1 MVPSC
6 SRWGVVRLPLTL
18 VIALAGCEGQT
29 GAGTAPFSDA
39 GYVGSAD
46 AREPRNQDASVTIGT
61 GGSGTP
67 GSGSGGSPGSASGGS
82 GVTAPGGSSGTG
94 GAMNVGSG
102 GTSSGPSGGFNGT
115 ASGGSSGARAGGTT
129 GAGSGGRSGTG
140 GAGIGGA
147 SASTGGAAGSSAGQ
161 GDGQCPS
168 NAIFCADFESGTIPP
183 QATFFPEYL
192 RATMATYLT
201 VDATTGFNSGHSA
214 KFVGTSFSQMLG
226 VATGTSTFWTRVY
239 LRSDVDMSTITGH
252 ATYVAATD
260 GNGDPNMGEQ
270 IRVGE
275 HTCQLELNRRSDDKE
290 LLSNGGKYMCMG
302 GIVLAKNTWYCL
314 ETFYNGPGREVRVFV
329 AGTESAPLHATDWGP
344 YNYGMFKFGFEN
356 YSSPMRNM
364 WYDDV
369 AIAPQRIGCH

>member
-1 MVPSC
+1 MVTSC
-6 SRWGVVRLPLTL
+6 SRWGAARLSLTL
-18 VIALAGCEGQT
+18 MIALAGCEAKSGD
-29 GAGTAPFSDA
+29 APASFSDA
-39 GYVGSAD
+39 GAVGNAD
-46 AREPRNQDASVTIGT
+46 ARGYDSGDAALSMGT
-61 GGSGTP
+61 GGSGIP
-67 GSGSGGSPGSASGGS
+67 GSGGSPGSASGGT
-82 GVTAPGGSSGTG
+82 GV
-94 GAMNVGSG
+94 
-102 GTSSGPSGGFNGT
+102 T
-115 ASGGSSGARAGGTT
+115 ASGGDTASGGAVGSGSGGSSDIASGGTTGAGSGGTT

-140 GAGIGGA
+140 GLGTGGA
-147 SASTGGAAGSSAGQ
+147 SASTGGAAGGSAGQ
-161 GDGQCPS
+161 GDGRCPS
-168 NAIFCADFESGTIPP
+168 NAIFCADFESGTIPA

-192 RATMATYLT
+192 RASMATYLT
-201 VDATTGFNSGHSA
+201 VDATTGLNGGHAA

-226 VATGTSTFWTRVY
+226 VVTGTSAFWTRVY
-239 LRSDVDMSTITGH
+239 LRSDVDMGTVTGH

-356 YSSPMRNM
+356 YSSPMRTM